1 MSQRNQE
8 GQIMIVNFSEA
19 LDEAKQLTKNLRRD
33 VEVKSVN
40 CDCDYSR
47 DCGKCAA
54 SGIYYELVFSFCGH
68 PVANDDRCEACFENF
83 CAEREQAQSED
94 LEAETFPAQHKPLSP
109 VWANESE
116 AA

>member
-1 MSQRNQE
+1 
-8 GQIMIVNFSEA
+8 MIANYSEA
-19 LDEAKQLTKNLRRD
+19 KDEARRLTKVHGRE
-33 VEVKSVN
+33 VEVKSAN
-40 CDCDYSR
+40 CSCDYSK

-54 SGIYYELVFSFCGH
+54 QGYYFELVFASCDH
-68 PVANDDRCEACFENF
+68 LADDSGICEQEF

-109 VWANESE
+109 VWANEDSE